1 MNRRTWKLLTVAIL
15 ALGLL
20 MSSFTAAQAAGEEMI
35 IRFGLS
41 SEPTSLE
48 PVLGMGFTQRTI
60 KMAIYR
66 GLMNYD
72 EDGNLNYAL
81 ADSYEVSDDN
91 LIYTFHLRDAKFHDG
106 TEVTADD
113 VKYTF
118 ERILDPE
125 NAASYRAELAV
136 IKSMEVVDEK
146 TISFTLSSPSASF
159 THYLALPESV
169 ILSQAFTESNDITH
183 SPMGAGPF
191 KFVEWAS
198 GQYIRLEAFEDYYE
212 EGYPLADGVEFLF
225 YVDGE
230 ARTNA
235 LMTGDIDI
243 AENIEWKDM
252 AMIESN
258 PDLKLDTIKGP
269 YMVINF
275 NCNEDSPFSNPLV
288 RQAVSYAINRD
299 AIIST
304 AFSGRGEPIYGFV
317 IQEGFLGYN
326 PETENYYSYDPEK
339 AKELLAEAG
348 YPNGFSGKLLSTSS
362 YAMHEQTAVV
372 VQSEL
377 AKIGIDLELE
387 LPDWATRQ
395 SRVAAGDYEIVING
409 TGGDILDPDWL
420 TNYFYGGDVTLNK
433 SAGYNNDEI
442 NALLD
447 KGRASLDPEERQE
460 IYSQIS
466 MLIMEDAPAVFL
478 TWRINGYAM
487 RANVQGFKNPVGF
500 LTQSQGGISLV
511 KTYLD

>member
-1 MNRRTWKLLTVAIL
+1 MKKTGKIL
-15 ALGLL
+15 
-20 MSSFTAAQAAGEEMI
+20 FTALLVMAMLVSSICPAFAAEEEMI

-48 PVLGMGFTQRTI
+48 PVLGMGFTQRTV

-66 GLMNYD
+66 GLMAYD
-72 EDGNLNYAL
+72 EDGVLNYAL
-81 ADSYEVSDDN
+81 SDSYDVTDDN
-91 LIYTFHLRDAKFHDG
+91 LTYTFHLRDAKFHDG
-106 TEVTADD
+106 SDVTAND

-125 NAASYRAELAV
+125 NAASYRAEMS
-136 IKSMEVVDEK
+136 IIESMEVIDEK
-146 TISFTLSSPSASF
+146 TIAFTLSSASASF
-159 THYLALPESV
+159 VHYLALPESV
-169 ILSQAFTESNDITH
+169 ILSESYTENNDITRA
-183 SPMGAGPF
+183 PMGAGPF

-198 GQYIRLEAFEDYYE
+198 GQYIMLEAFEDYYE
-212 EGYPLADGVEFLF
+212 EGYPIADGVKFLF
-225 YVDGE
+225 YTDGE

-235 LMTGDIDI
+235 LTTGDIDI
-243 AENIEWKDM
+243 AESIEWKDM
-252 AMIESN
+252 TMLENN
-258 PDLKLDTIKGP
+258 PDLKLDLIKGP

-275 NCNEDSPFSNPLV
+275 NCFDGSPFANPLV

-299 AIIST
+299 AIINT
-304 AFSGRGEPIYGFV
+304 AFSGRGEPIFGFV
-317 IQEGFLGYN
+317 IQDGFLGHN
-326 PETENYYSYDPEK
+326 PDTEDFYSYNPEK
-339 AKELLAEAG
+339 AKELLDEAG
-348 YPNGFSGKLLSTSS
+348 YPDGFSATLLSTSS

-377 AKIGIDLELE
+377 AKIGIDLTLD

-395 SRVAAGDYEIVING
+395 SRVAAGDYEIVVNG

-420 TNYFYGGDVTLNK
+420 TNYFYGGDITLNK

-447 KGRASLDPEERQE
+447 QGRASLDTEERQE
-460 IYSQIS
+460 IYEKIS

-487 RANVQGFKNPVGF
+487 RANVEGFKNPAGF
-500 LTQSQGGISLV
+500 LTQSQGGISLH
-511 KTYLD
+511 KTRIN